1 MRPHWPSRR
10 YEKKR
15 RYFVTVV
22 MMMMMMMMIVALFGQ
37 DVLLVGD
44 SAGMVVHGHDTTL
57 PISLDMMISHCQVTI
72 GVVASINIVRV
83 SLLCILFPPQS
94 FPLFLFFFS
103 PPPNYSSACLR
114 DSLSKKNPAKQR
126 LAWF

>member
-1 MRPHWPSRR
+1 MAI
-10 YEKKR
+10 EGKR

-94 FPLFLFFFS
+94 FPLFLFFF
-103 PPPNYSSACLR
+103 PPLQTIPALVCAIACR
-114 DSLSKKNPAKQR
+114 KKTQQNKD
-126 LAWF
+126 